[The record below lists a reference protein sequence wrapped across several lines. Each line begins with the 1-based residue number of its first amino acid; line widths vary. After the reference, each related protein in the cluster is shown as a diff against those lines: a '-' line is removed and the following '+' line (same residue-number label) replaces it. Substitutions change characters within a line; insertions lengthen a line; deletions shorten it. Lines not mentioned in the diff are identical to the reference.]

1 MARLLMPF
9 LSPLLWT
16 GIITLAL
23 HPVYKRIEGLMKGRK
38 GLMAGIT
45 TLVALLTAFV
55 QIFREEY
62 TGQYHLQ
69 N

>member
-1 MARLLMPF
+1 
-9 LSPLLWT
+9 
-16 GIITLAL
+16 
-23 HPVYKRIEGLMKGRK
+23 
-38 GLMAGIT
+38 MAGVT